1 MFLSEHKIL
10 AKELKMILTF
20 ALFFVLLGFNVK
32 DIFAQEYHLVW
43 ADEFNGTKLD
53 STKWSYQIGNR
64 HGWGNHEK
72 EYYTSE
78 NAIVKDG
85 YLTIIAKKEKHDGFD
100 YTSSR
105 IRTINKGDWK
115 YGKFEMR
122 AKLPVGKGMWPA
134 FWMMP
139 TKSEYGGWPVSGEM
153 DIMEYLGHDSM
164 TVYGTL
170 HYGGRP
176 PNNKHTGKSYKL
188 AEGDFHN
195 QFHTFTLIWEKGKVQ
210 WLVDDSLYQT
220 QTEWYTTA
228 GEFPA
233 PFDQEF
239 HIILN
244 LAVGGDWPGYPDEST
259 RFPQKYVVDYVR
271 VYQKTA
277 DSDNN
282 NK

>member
-1 MFLSEHKIL
+1 MFLSEHKTFTI
-10 AKELKMILTF
+10 EFNMILIF
-20 ALFFVLLGFNVK
+20 LFVLFGFNVK
-32 DIFAQEYHLVW
+32 VIFPQDYQLIW
-43 ADEFNGTKLD
+43 SDEFNGTKLD

-85 YLTIIAKKEKHDGFD
+85 YLTIIAKKENRDGFD

-122 AKLPVGKGMWPA
+122 AKLPVGKSMWPA

-139 TKSEYGGWPVSGEM
+139 TKSVYGGWPVSGEM
-153 DIMEYLGHDSM
+153 DIMEYLGHDST

-176 PNNKHTGKSYKL
+176 PDNKHTGKSFKL
-188 AEGDFHN
+188 VEGDFHN

-244 LAVGGDWPGYPDEST
+244 LAVGGDWPGYPDEFT
-259 RFPQKYVVDYVR
+259 RFPQKFIVDYVR
-271 VYQKTA
+271 VYQETA
-277 DSDNN
+277 DSTKNN
-282 NK
+282 

>member
-1 MFLSEHKIL
+1 MFLSEHKTFTI
-10 AKELKMILTF
+10 EFNMILIF
-20 ALFFVLLGFNVK
+20 LFVLFGFNVK
-32 DIFAQEYHLVW
+32 VIFPQDYQLIW
-43 ADEFNGTKLD
+43 SDEFNGTKLD

-85 YLTIIAKKEKHDGFD
+85 YLTIIAKKENRDGFD

-122 AKLPVGKGMWPA
+122 AKLPIGKGMWPA

-139 TKSEYGGWPVSGEM
+139 TKSVYGGWPVSGEM
-153 DIMEYLGHDSM
+153 DIMEYLGNDST

-176 PNNKHTGKSYKL
+176 PDNKHTGKSFKL
-188 AEGDFHN
+188 VEGDFHN
-195 QFHTFTLIWEKGKVQ
+195 QFHTFTLIWERGKVQ

-220 QTEWYTTA
+220 QTEWYTTE

-244 LAVGGDWPGYPDEST
+244 LAVGGDWPGYPDEFT
-259 RFPQKYVVDYVR
+259 RFPQKFIVDYVR
-271 VYQKTA
+271 VYQEIA
-277 DSDNN
+277 DSTKNN
-282 NK
+282 